1 VSPRA
6 KAGAAAAKSGAAAPG
21 PTVTVEWLADH
32 VDDPDLRI
40 VHLAPDRRVYNKG
53 HLPGATLTDLDR
65 DLAPPDVP
73 TTERVELGA
82 VDVPTRD
89 QLQATLRRWRVGDGD
104 RIVLYEVGSGQQ
116 SSRMLALLDLY
127 GFPVERVHRLDGGI
141 EAWKAAG
148 HPTTADIPEAAL
160 ADALRLPVRLDD
172 LDPMRRPAYRDA
184 VAASTADEA
193 PGLDRGQLTLVF
205 GSQRGTSAYPH
216 LYAATRPDA
225 SAAWQN
231 ATELTALSS
240 SWQDTDPA
248 LFADSRAILFASR
261 RLTQGRASDLFQASR
276 PDTSTPFA
284 SSLAPITELNTDF
297 TEEDPWIAEDGRHI
311 LFTSNRSGRNRIYEA
326 WR

>member
-6 KAGAAAAKSGAAAPG
+6 KAGAASANAGAAAPG

-32 VDDPDLRI
+32 LDDPDLRI

-82 VDVPTRD
+82 ADVPTRD

-104 RIVLYEVGSGQQ
+104 RIVLYEVGSAQQ

-148 HPTTADIPEAAL
+148 HPTTADIPEADL
-160 ADALRLPVRLDD
+160 ADALRQPVRLDD
-172 LDPMRRPAYRDA
+172 LDPKRLPAYRAA
-184 VAASTADEA
+184 VAAATPGEATDE
-193 PGLDRGQLTLVF
+193 
-205 GSQRGTSAYPH
+205 
-216 LYAATRPDA
+216 
-225 SAAWQN
+225 SAAKP
-231 ATELTALSS
+231 S
-240 SWQDTDPA
+240 
-248 LFADSRAILFASR
+248 
-261 RLTQGRASDLFQASR
+261 
-276 PDTSTPFA
+276 
-284 SSLAPITELNTDF
+284 
-297 TEEDPWIAEDGRHI
+297 
-311 LFTSNRSGRNRIYEA
+311 
-326 WR
+326 